1 MGGISGYTDPERES
15 YCRDILREQMKTP
28 KEENNMCKEYDANW
42 KNAEDILVKMLDILT
57 DLRAFTNGCTAESE
71 IKQTFADETDKLCT
85 KVTEFAMNSVLN
97 LPSLKCIIDAEI
109 MSLLARFSNMNNMVI
124 FYESNE
130 KFVEHKHSVVSYIDS
145 IIAVV
150 DYALE
155 MMLSTKVIPSERT
168 CARLENPIKDSIF
181 KFHYTDEQWKTL
193 CRLLAPDYD
202 AKFIEEVGIELE
214 GAVNVYFVKE
224 RVEE

>member
-1 MGGISGYTDPERES
+1 MGGIGGYTDPERES
-15 YCRDILREQMKTP
+15 YCRDILREQMP
-28 KEENNMCKEYDANW
+28 KEEYNMNDKVYDKNW
-42 KNAEDILVKMLDILT
+42 KDAEDILVKMLDVLT
-57 DLRAFTNGCTAESE
+57 DLRAFTNGCTPESE

-85 KVTEFAMNSVLN
+85 KVTEFATNSVLN

-109 MSLLARFSNMNNMVI
+109 MSLLSRFSNMNNMVI

-155 MMLSTKVIPSERT
+155 MMLSAKVIPSERT
-168 CARLENPIKDSIF
+168 HTRLENPIQYSSIF

-202 AKFIEEVGIELE
+202 SRFIEEVGIELE